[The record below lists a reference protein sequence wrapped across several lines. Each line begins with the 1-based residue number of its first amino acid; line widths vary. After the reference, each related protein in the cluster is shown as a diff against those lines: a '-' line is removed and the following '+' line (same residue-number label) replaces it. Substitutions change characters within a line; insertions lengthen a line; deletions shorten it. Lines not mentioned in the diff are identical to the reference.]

1 MDPMMLAGAGASLLG
16 GILQSGAAGSAARRA
31 ANIAQAQLRMAK
43 NTRDQARGDLQPWRG
58 AGQNALNVYMGE
70 IMPGG
75 GPTAFQQ
82 TQDYTFGLNQGLDA
96 INSAAAYRN
105 GPGLSGAQLSALNQ
119 FGQDYAS
126 TRRDN
131 WLNKLAGVAQAGQ
144 NAAAGQGAASFAG
157 MNAASNALDSRANA
171 FMAGGIAQGNAWS
184 TAIDNGLGVL
194 GYLNANRTQPAPYT
208 ANPRPATAQMGNG
221 GSVWNPFR

>member
-43 NTRDQARGDLQPWRG
+43 NATDRARRDQQPWTS
-58 AGQNALNVYMGE
+58 AGQNALNVFMGE
-70 IMPGG
+70 TMPGN

-82 TQDYTFGLNQGLDA
+82 TQDYTFGMNQGLDA
-96 INSAAAYRN
+96 VNSAAAYRN
-105 GPGLSGAQLSALNQ
+105 GPGLSGAQLQALNQ

-131 WLNKLAGVAQAGQ
+131 WLNRLAGVAQLGQ
-144 NAAAGQGAASFAG
+144 NAAAGQASATFNG
-157 MNAASNALDSRANA
+157 LNAASGALDNRANA
-171 FMAGGIAQGNAWS
+171 LMAGSIAQGNAWS
-184 TAIDNGLGVL
+184 DAIGNGLGVW
-194 GYLNANRTQPAPYT
+194 GYLNANKTQPAPYNYN
-208 ANPRPATAQMGNG
+208 APGAGAQMGNG